1 MPTTST
7 ATSHAAN
14 GATTTTTTATG
25 GGLSAAG
32 QAAQARQAAQG
43 TQAAEGQE
51 GNTNAA
57 LVPAATEG
65 GGAQTQAVVPAGRGA
80 KPKNYTVTTNPSTGQ
95 VIKITFHQACGD
107 KVVKRPPMSDPT
119 FLLWNFAT
127 TQYTLAR
134 RGVRDRALV
143 NKMHD
148 MLNIARPLAAARRSN
163 DAAGAAGLESS
174 DPWVWETADL
184 QLSTRD
190 VISTTYHLAFVED
203 IKTADGRL
211 FVANGKRASHCGT
224 FPHMIEN
231 HRPRGAGKQI
241 VENAYV
247 LGASHT
253 FSAKVQLL
261 KTLED
266 GKHVPATETEVLDKI
281 KAQFNP
287 GVWSKYGHYE
297 HRITLYL
304 WMEIAEGAH
313 EGTRVSSGCFKA
325 ALPGNAVFRPQ
336 ESPPYKGNPAFEKE
350 LQGGWAKF
358 DKLHLNQKLTTAN
371 FDKKYKDCRVRL
383 VATTL
388 NPFLNP
394 LVGFTAK
401 SVAFYPKA
409 VLHNSSSSNEHYV
422 EGPDGAVIA
431 VNRAGNPIDTTPN
444 GAAAPSR
451 RRTG

>member
-1 MPTTST
+1 
-7 ATSHAAN
+7 
-14 GATTTTTTATG
+14 
-25 GGLSAAG
+25 
-32 QAAQARQAAQG
+32 
-43 TQAAEGQE
+43 
-51 GNTNAA
+51 
-57 LVPAATEG
+57 
-65 GGAQTQAVVPAGRGA
+65 VPAGRGA

-143 NKMHD
+143 TKMHD
-148 MLNIARPLAAARRSN
+148 MLNIARPMAAARRSN
-163 DAAGAAGLESS
+163 GVAAADADSS
-174 DPWVWETADL
+174 DPFVWETAEM
-184 QLSTRD
+184 QLSTKD
-190 VISTTYHLAFVED
+190 IISTTYHLAFVED
-203 IKTADGRL
+203 IKTTDGRL

-231 HRPRGAGKQI
+231 HRPRGAGKQ
-241 VENAYV
+241 VVSNVYV
-247 LGASHT
+247 VGASHML
-253 FSAKVQLL
+253 SAKVQLL
-261 KTLED
+261 KTLEN
-266 GKHVPATETEVLDKI
+266 GTHVPATETEVLDKI

-304 WMEIAEGAH
+304 WMEIAEGAY
-313 EGTRVSSGCFKA
+313 EGTRVSSSCFKA
-325 ALPGNAVFRPQ
+325 ALPGNAIFRPQ

-358 DKLHLNQKLTTAN
+358 DKLHINQKLTTAN

-383 VATTL
+383 VVTAL

-394 LVGFTAK
+394 LVNFTAR
-401 SVAFYPKA
+401 SVPFYPKA

-422 EGPDGAVIA
+422 EGPDGAIIA
-431 VNRAGNPIDTTPN
+431 VNRAGNPIETFVGT
-444 GAAAPSR
+444 AAPR
-451 RRTG
+451 RRTGA